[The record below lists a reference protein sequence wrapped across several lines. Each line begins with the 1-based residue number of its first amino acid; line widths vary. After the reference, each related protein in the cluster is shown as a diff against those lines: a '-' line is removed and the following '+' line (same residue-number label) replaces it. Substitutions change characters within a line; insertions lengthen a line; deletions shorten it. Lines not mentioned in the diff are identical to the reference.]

1 MRKTRNHQLNLTEH
15 VRETS
20 VSFNT
25 SPNYI
30 PKSRAATEA
39 RPEVS
44 EMSPWHTEQLLVFVG
59 NSEPPSH
66 TGSKEDDAEMWTVR
80 SKRKRQLTP
89 LPVSEKEKT
98 LYAHLTWY
106 LRPNSKTEP
115 LTSLPGAI
123 HVIMSHCRAKGISPV
138 SLRSL
143 TSEKSQRDLKC
154 EKYAST
160 TAILKATLQKL

>member
-1 MRKTRNHQLNLTEH
+1 MRKTRNHQLNLTEYMC
-15 VRETS
+15 EAS

-80 SKRKRQLTP
+80 SKRKRQLAP
-89 LPVSEKEKT
+89 LPVSEKEKI

-123 HVIMSHCRAKGISPV
+123 HGIMSHRRAKV

-154 EKYAST
+154 EKYASI
-160 TAILKATLQKL
+160 TAVLKATLQKL